1 MLRSFFSKKLTEAG
15 CDEAGRG
22 ALAGPVVAAAV
33 ILHKRYRNE
42 ILNDSKKLSAVVRE
56 TMRAEISEKAVS
68 WNVAMVDNNEIDN
81 INILRATFKA
91 MHMAIEGLSK
101 FPELLL
107 VDGNVFI
114 PFKDIPFETI
124 VEGDGKF
131 MSIAAASVLA
141 KTYRDEYMISLH
153 DEYPEYGWRTNKGYG
168 TPEHIRA
175 INKYGLTPYHRKT
188 FRHGDS
194 QLDLFEE
201 KELPV

>member
-33 ILHKRYRNE
+33 ILHKRYRNG
-42 ILNDSKKLSAVVRE
+42 ILNDSKRLSAVVRE
-56 TMRAEISEKAVS
+56 TMRAEITEKAVS

-101 FPELLL
+101 YPELLL

-124 VEGDGKF
+124 IEGDGKF

-141 KTYRDEYMISLH
+141 KTCRDEYMIKLH
-153 DEYPEYGWRTNKGYG
+153 EEYPEYGWITNKGYG